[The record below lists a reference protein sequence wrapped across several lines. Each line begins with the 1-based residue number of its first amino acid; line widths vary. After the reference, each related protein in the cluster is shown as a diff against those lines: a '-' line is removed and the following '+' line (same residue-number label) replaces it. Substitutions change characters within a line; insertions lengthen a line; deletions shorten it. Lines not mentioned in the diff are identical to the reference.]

1 MKKKNTRKE
10 IWDQWQRGEKAG
22 LSGLTIWNFK
32 HPSIRGDSVTA
43 FPLNMIDLFPDLSE
57 NGVSLLKQWAKII
70 TLTKVNENRTVS
82 SNLLQSV
89 LMAEDLCPPNA
100 TYSD

>member
-1 MKKKNTRKE
+1 
-10 IWDQWQRGEKAG
+10 
-22 LSGLTIWNFK
+22 
-32 HPSIRGDSVTA
+32 
-43 FPLNMIDLFPDLSE
+43 MIDLLPDLSG

-70 TLTKVNENRTVS
+70 TLTRVNENRTVA

-100 TYSD
+100 TYSDYNVVDDTARPITEEGIISSLIANARSYSFGNTSYVMRYQAP